1 MENNPIIEVM
11 GPNEELRKNG
21 SFLQLIIILVTKGFH
36 IMCGSQ
42 ILGALESCDGL
53 HMKHEVWNKKL

>member
-1 MENNPIIEVM
+1 M
-11 GPNEELRKNG
+11 GTNEELRKNG

-36 IMCGSQ
+36 IMRGSQ

-53 HMKHEVWNKKL
+53 HMKNEVWNKKL